1 MKHFFSTI
9 ALIAAG
15 TLSTAAA
22 APRTAPRQSPAK
34 QSNGMPD
41 FTNDKDQT
49 LHAMQDELN
58 RSKARLVIASVGKP
72 YYIEYRLIDLDI
84 REVSTSFGAEISSSV
99 SRTRQMGVDVRV
111 GNYHLDS
118 SNFIGGEGGFQGV
131 FGNTGQVGVDRDYN
145 SLRQDLWL
153 ATDEAYKNAAA
164 QMSLKQAFL
173 SSLTKPPEIDD
184 FSQVPPTVDVEP
196 RMEADWTS
204 RNWDQEARQASAGL
218 KKFPDLYGS
227 HVNYYIIYATTYLMN
242 SEGTVIRNSR
252 SIAAVEAAL
261 DTQAED
267 GMPLHNFYSV
277 EVLRPADLPD
287 PATVAK
293 GLEQAATQLGS
304 LHDAPLVSDYTGPI
318 LFDPQAAGSL
328 IAQLAIPSLSGAR
341 PPLSSNSQ
349 FDALMERFGGHSEWS
364 GRLGTRVLPVGVSLI
379 DDPSAMDAKGQPLI
393 GTYKIDNEG
402 VQAQKITLV
411 DNGTLKGMLMTRR
424 PGPDFDAS
432 NGHARAGDTQPI
444 PSNLFLQSTNAL
456 DQNALQQKF
465 VQACKDD
472 GHNWCIEIQ
481 SMDNPALGAVSPGD
495 AADTISQ
502 LSGGLSSGTRL
513 PLMMY
518 KVYVNDG
525 HKELVRGGTLQ
536 DLTIRSLR
544 NILGIG
550 SDATL
555 FNYMQ
560 NDEDGLAGTAL
571 GAFGTVG
578 ENGIPSTVTTPSLLL
593 EEVDVQGFHG
603 EPRRLPLVPPP
614 PMQ

>member
-1 MKHFFSTI
+1 MKQFLSAI

-15 TLSTAAA
+15 TLSTSAA
-22 APRTAPRQSPAK
+22 APRVAPRPSQAK

-58 RSKARLVIASVGKP
+58 RSKARVVIASVGKP

-84 REVSTSFGAEISSSV
+84 REVSTSFGAEVSSSV
-99 SRTRQMGVDVRV
+99 ARTRSMGVDVRV

-118 SNFIGGEGGFQGV
+118 SNFVGGEGGFQGV

-196 RMEADWTS
+196 RMDPDWTS
-204 RNWDQEARQASAGL
+204 RNWDQEAREASKGL

-227 HVNYYIIYATTYLMN
+227 HVNYYIIYETTYLMT
-242 SEGTVIRNSR
+242 SEGTVIRNSH

-277 EVLRPADLPD
+277 DVLRPADLPD
-287 PATVAK
+287 STTVAK
-293 GLEQAATQLGS
+293 GVEEAATQLMA
-304 LHDAPLVSDYTGPI
+304 LHDAPLVADYTGPM
-318 LFDPQAAGSL
+318 LFDPRAAGSL

-349 FDALMERFGGHSEWS
+349 FDALMERFGGRSEWS

-379 DDPSAMDAKGQPLI
+379 DDPSAVDAQGQPLI
-393 GTYKIDNEG
+393 GSYKTDNEG
-402 VQAQKITLV
+402 VRAEKITVV
-411 DNGTLKGMLMTRR
+411 DNGILKGMLMTRR

-444 PSNLFLQSTNAL
+444 PSNLSLQTTNAL

-465 VQACKDD
+465 IQACKDD
-472 GHNWCIEIQ
+472 GHNWCLEVER
-481 SMDNPALGAVSPGD
+481 MDNPALGAVSPGD

-525 HKELVRGGTLQ
+525 HKELARGGTLQ

-550 SDATL
+550 NDPTL
-555 FNYMQ
+555 FTYMQ

-571 GAFGTVG
+571 GAFGSVG

-593 EEVDVQGFHG
+593 EEVEVQGFHG